1 MERSTRVEREKYEL
15 HKTNPIAYHC
25 NKLSW
30 DFFGTL
36 TFRVVPP
43 DYVQLKC
50 VFEFLRR
57 TLKQFHSSQDI
68 KWSTHWI
75 FRKETG
81 RKGREHWH
89 FLLSLDKTY
98 SNRKATRK
106 TLEHI
111 WENAVASR
119 QVGRYNKEA
128 EHHNAELRKE
138 LRYKSPDQRQEE
150 YEARCRSYIRND
162 YSAPGYA
169 DIRVFNSEEKGVE
182 YIMKD
187 DGHSISGANAY
198 ELSKFGSS
206 SNDDLLISHRTLYYL
221 FKRLN
226 GRQNTKK
233 GLRLFQQMLVDIAK
247 PSRRIPTSNGMF
259 LKTPNP
265 SRELWN
271 PGQDVTPTVHRR
283 DLHGLNV

>member
-1 MERSTRVEREKYEL
+1 MDLSTRVQRDKYQL

-25 NKLSW
+25 EKIKW

-43 DYVQLKC
+43 DHIQLRC

-57 TLKQFHSSQDI
+57 TLKLFHSSQDI

-75 FRKETG
+75 LRKETG
-81 RKGREHWH
+81 RKGRQHWH
-89 FLLSLDKTY
+89 FLISLDKTY
-98 SNRKATRK
+98 SNRIATAEH
-106 TLEHI
+106 LESI
-111 WENAVASR
+111 WEKSVASR
-119 QVGRYNKEA
+119 QVARYNKEA
-128 EHHNAELRKE
+128 ETHNNELRHE
-138 LRYKSPDQRQEE
+138 LRYKSPDDRRAE
-150 YEARCRSYIRND
+150 YEERCRSYIRND

-169 DIRVFNSEEKGVE
+169 EIRVFDPKENGVE

-187 DGHSISGANAY
+187 DGNSISGANAY

-206 SNDDLLISHRTLYYL
+206 SNDDLLISHRTLFQL

-226 GRQNTKK
+226 GRQNTAK
-233 GLRLFQQMLVDIAK
+233 GLRLFQQMLVDSAK
-247 PSRRIPTSNGMF
+247 PSRQIPTSNGMY
-259 LKTPNP
+259 LKTPNA

-271 PGQDVTPTVHRR
+271 PDQLDYRPTVHRR
-283 DLHGLNV
+283 DLPST